1 MKSQIVMACLFKH
14 RYRSVPQPGPYGQ
27 PDDEANGHEGIQE
40 GEAPG
45 PGVGRGDVRH
55 VGVGGEVEAGG
66 APGQVLQALQ
76 QQVLNLALSGGYTT
90 QLSSG
95 ISFTF
100 SSKNQ

>member
-1 MKSQIVMACLFKH
+1 MTSQEIKAKH

-27 PDDEANGHEGIQE
+27 ADDEANGHEGIQE

-76 QQVLNLALSGGYTT
+76 QQVLNLALSGGYTAGT
-90 QLSSG
+90 RSRFYL
-95 ISFTF
+95 
-100 SSKNQ
+100 

>member
-1 MKSQIVMACLFKH
+1 MKSQIVKECLFKH
-14 RYRSVPQPGPYGQ
+14 CLRSVPQPGPYGQ
-27 PDDEANGHEGIQE
+27 PNDEANGHEGIQE
-40 GEAPG
+40 GEALG

-76 QQVLNLALSGGYTT
+76 QQVLNLALSGVT
-90 QLSSG
+90 QLAPEV
-95 ISFTF
+95 SFTF